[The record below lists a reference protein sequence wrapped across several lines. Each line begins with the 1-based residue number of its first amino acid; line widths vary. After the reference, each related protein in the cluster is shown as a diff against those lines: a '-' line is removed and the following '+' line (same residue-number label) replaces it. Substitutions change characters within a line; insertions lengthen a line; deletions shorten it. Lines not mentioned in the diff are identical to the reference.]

1 MHYISLIIISIFI
14 TGCSIFDAEP
24 EFGESVSGK
33 YYNTK
38 ECNKEM
44 AVAGDIV
51 EEDLVDSIIVYKSKR
66 IMELYREGELVDTL
80 PISLGKNPQ
89 GHKVKQGDNRTP
101 EGQYWIHRKICSQKY
116 YRSLSISYPR
126 DIDRSKAR
134 SKGHHPGGDITIHA
148 QPTWNAAGKAN
159 DYTFSKDWTRGCIA
173 VGNAQMKRLWYAV
186 REGVS
191 ITIKK

>member
-1 MHYISLIIISIFI
+1 MHYISLIIISILLS
-14 TGCSIFDAEP
+14 GCSIFDAEP

-33 YYNTK
+33 HYNIR
-38 ECNKEM
+38 ECSKEM

-51 EEDLVDSIIVYKSKR
+51 PEDLVDNIIVYKSKR
-66 IMELYREGELVDTL
+66 IMELYRNGELVDTL

-89 GHKVKQGDNRTP
+89 GHKVRQGDNRTP

-126 DIDRSKAR
+126 DRDRSKAR
-134 SKGHHPGGDITIHA
+134 AKGLNPGGDITIHA
-148 QPTWNAAGKAN
+148 QPTWNATGKGN
-159 DYTFSKDWTRGCIA
+159 DYTLSKDWTRGCIA
-173 VGNAQMKRLWYAV
+173 VGNIEMKRLWYAV